1 MYISASFLKET
12 QLSGVSTAAT
22 AALLAVLVTWAVA
35 HGILRIFLEARG
47 VRPWT
52 RRDSLGS
59 LPLVLIGTL
68 LTFLAGMLL
77 ANPAN
82 SAVPAAGNTPVI
94 RLVLLALLLVGL
106 FLIRLGIFALKKLT

>member
-12 QLSGVSTAAT
+12 QLSGISTAAT
-22 AALLAVLVTWAVA
+22 AALLAVLVIGAVA

-52 RRDSLGS
+52 LSDSLGS

-68 LTFLAGMLL
+68 LTFMGAMLL

-82 SAVPAAGNTPVI
+82 SPVSAAGNTPIVH
-94 RLVLLALLLVGL
+94 LVLLALVLAGL